1 MKIKVVAVGKLK
13 DDFILKGVN
22 EYAKRLS
29 RYCDFKIVEV
39 GEENFTKTPNSSEI
53 ERIKKLEGENIA
65 KELSGLVVVMDI
77 AGKSFDSESFSK
89 KLSQMLEQNS
99 NITFVIGGSYGI
111 SDLIKSKANFR
122 LSFSPMTFPHGLF
135 RLMLTEQ
142 IYRAFTIKEG
152 TPYHK

>member
-111 SDLIKSKANFR
+111 SDLIKSKANLR
-122 LSFSPMTFPHGLF
+122 VSFSPMTFPHGLF